1 MQNFRSVQ
9 GSRIALTVVILL
21 ASGCTTSSKEEG
33 YRDRLELGFLTPN
46 DIDRFRTPDSVYV
59 ALTSEAQSPRPV
71 VAMASDLELLEASR
85 SGDVVRIKSLLGQGA
100 HVNAADSVGRTPLLL
115 AAREGD
121 TEAARLLI
129 KAGAEVN
136 GRGGDMSPVAAA
148 ALRGHTTMV
157 RLLLRH
163 GADVNSGDKGSSSAL
178 MNAVKLNRLPAT
190 KILIE
195 AGANTRVVDGA
206 GDNLLVVA
214 ITENLP
220 EMLHLLLQLKV
231 EADLPDANGLTPL
244 YWANHLKRAEM
255 AKLLLGMGANPDRQK
270 MEIVVSKPYK
280 IGEF

>member
-1 MQNFRSVQ
+1 MQAA
-9 GSRIALTVVILL
+9 RIAVTFIILL
-21 ASGCTTSSKEEG
+21 TSGCATSPKEEG

-121 TEAARLLI
+121 TEAVRLLI

-136 GRGGDMSPVAAA
+136 GRGGDMSPMAAA

-163 GADVNSGDKGSSSAL
+163 GADVNSGDKGSYSAL
-178 MNAVKLNRLPAT
+178 MNAVKLNRLPAA

-280 IGEF
+280 TGEF